1 MIKCNECGSKLRRVH
16 RTFRERF
23 QYLAIF
29 KCDTCQTEAFA
40 PHPYSYHQGPH
51 CRCPRCG
58 TYRLSR
64 LKERDRIDRMQTGLF
79 NLVKRLAGGRLV
91 HCRIC
96 RLQFYDRRI
105 LASEAPAPQQQME
118 AVKDS

>member
-1 MIKCNECGSKLRRVH
+1 VH
-16 RTFRERF
+16 RTFRERL

-29 KCDTCQTEAFA
+29 KCNACQAEAFA
-40 PHPYSYHQGPH
+40 AHPYSYHQGPH

-64 LKERDRIDRMQTGLF
+64 LKERDRIDRMQRGFF

-96 RLQFYDRRI
+96 RLQFYDRRV
-105 LASEAPAPQQQME
+105 LASEARASQQQME
-118 AVKDS
+118 TVKDS